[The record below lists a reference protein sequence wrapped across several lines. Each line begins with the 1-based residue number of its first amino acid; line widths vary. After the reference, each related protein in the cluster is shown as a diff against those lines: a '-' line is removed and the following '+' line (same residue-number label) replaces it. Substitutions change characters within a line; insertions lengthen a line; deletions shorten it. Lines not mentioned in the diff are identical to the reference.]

1 LPRTIGALDGNEE
14 QIMYEVESKY
24 WVTDFPPIEAIL
36 AKYETCWREPVA
48 QRDLY
53 FAHPARDFAATD
65 EALRL
70 RVVGEENCVTY
81 KGPKLDATT
90 KTRREIEIPLAAGS
104 MNAAG
109 FCEILKLLGFKPVR
123 EVRKVRRAAC
133 LTYAGWPVDIALDEV
148 DGLGRFVEIELTA
161 ETGSL
166 EDARQVLEEIA
177 EELGLTDGVRE
188 SYLELLIA
196 HEGS

>member
-1 LPRTIGALDGNEE
+1 
-14 QIMYEVESKY
+14 MYEVEGKY
-24 WVTDFPPIEAIL
+24 RVTDFSPIEAIL
-36 AKYETCWREPVA
+36 ADFEPCWREPVE

-81 KGPKLDATT
+81 KGPRIDATT
-90 KTRREIEIPLAAGS
+90 KTRREIEIPLAAGRE
-104 MNAAG
+104 NAAG

-133 LTYAGWPVDIALDEV
+133 LTLGGWPVEIALDEV

-161 ETGSL
+161 QTGSL
-166 EDARQVLEEIA
+166 DDARQALDKTA